1 MHICST
7 HGCHT
12 SHAHAGFCPD
22 CLAVH
27 AAGLSVSVPTIMMVA
42 LGAALLAFAATRLL
56 RARSTSTLATA

>member
-7 HGCHT
+7 HGCHA

-27 AAGLSVSVPTIMMVA
+27 AAGLSISVPTILAVA
-42 LGAALLAFAATRLL
+42 LGAGLLAYAATRGL
-56 RARSTSTLATA
+56 RLIRDSRTALA

>member
-27 AAGLSVSVPTIMMVA
+27 AAGLSLSAPTLLLAVA
-42 LGAALLAFAATRLL
+42 GAALLAFSAHKLL
-56 RARSTSTLATA
+56 RARSTVNVVTA